1 MLVRG
6 CWLVSLCQMAVVSA
20 RIGWRTRA
28 KTRAGLRPP
37 WPFEIELGFE
47 RLVDRLDDLAEWFEE
62 SLAWTIARSATDPR
76 VNWKNTSGGDD
87 GVRTHD
93 PRVANA
99 VL

>member
-28 KTRAGLRPP
+28 KTPAGLRPP

-62 SLAWTIARSATDPR
+62 
-76 VNWKNTSGGDD
+76 
-87 GVRTHD
+87 
-93 PRVANA
+93 
-99 VL
+99 